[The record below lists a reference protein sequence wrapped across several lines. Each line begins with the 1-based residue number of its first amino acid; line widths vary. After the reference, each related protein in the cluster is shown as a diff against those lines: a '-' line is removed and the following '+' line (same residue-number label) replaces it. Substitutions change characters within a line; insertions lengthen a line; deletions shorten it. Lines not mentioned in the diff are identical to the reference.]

1 MISTRFTDKEVVILI
16 EFLND
21 EIGEL
26 KDGDTLEDYYDK
38 AADLS

>member
-1 MISTRFTDKEVVILI
+1 MSTKFTDKEVDILI

-26 KDGDTLEDYYDK
+26 KDGDTLEE
-38 AADLS
+38 